1 MRHTARLSPLQA
13 ETVWTLE
20 DGDIVETRGAHARR
34 LPLASVTSLKITPQ
48 GAALSFGLRR
58 LVIPARTYGG
68 GLKPLDATDT
78 YAPFAQALADACAHA
93 APRARQRATTPSR
106 AEPVIWIMALMG
118 GGAAALL
125 VFAALAGDF
134 ALGVALAARLAFV
147 TILAAAVLPW
157 LGRTPTT

>member
-1 MRHTARLSPLQA
+1 MRHAARLSPLQA

-20 DGDIVETRGAHARR
+20 DGAIVETRGAHVRR
-34 LPLASVTSLKITPQ
+34 LALAELKSLKITPQ
-48 GAALSFGLRR
+48 GAALGFGLRR

-78 YAPFAQALADACAHA
+78 YAPFAEALAEACVHA
-93 APRARQRATTPSR
+93 APAARQRAGAPGR

-134 ALGVALAARLAFV
+134 ALGVALASRLLFV
-147 TILAAAVLPW
+147 TILAGAVLPW
-157 LGRTPTT
+157 LGRPRTT

>member
-1 MRHTARLSPLQA
+1 MRHAARLSPLQA

-20 DGDIVETRGAHARR
+20 DGAIVETRGPHARR
-34 LPLASVTSLKITPQ
+34 FALADLKSLKITAD

-68 GLKPLDATDT
+68 GLRPLDATDSF
-78 YAPFAQALADACAHA
+78 APFAQALTEACAQA
-93 APRARQRATTPSR
+93 APTARQRATTPSR

-125 VFAALAGDF
+125 VFAAIAGDF
-134 ALGVALAARLAFV
+134 ALGVALAARLLFV

-157 LGRTPTT
+157 LGRAT